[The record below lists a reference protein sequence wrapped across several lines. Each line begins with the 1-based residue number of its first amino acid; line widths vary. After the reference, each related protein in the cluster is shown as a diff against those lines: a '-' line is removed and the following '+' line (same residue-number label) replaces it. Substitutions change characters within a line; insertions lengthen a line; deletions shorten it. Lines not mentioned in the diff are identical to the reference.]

1 MHDSGSKR
9 KHIPI
14 LVKSALGAFGQRVA
28 AARKARHVTQTE
40 LAHLAD
46 VGLSTVVSIEGG
58 HDGVSVGN
66 LFKVL
71 DALDE
76 LPQMELLLNPRQ
88 QQATLLKL
96 VSEQLGRTEAP

>member
-1 MHDSGSKR
+1 MKSSTTHR
-9 KHIPI
+9 KHIPV
-14 LVKSALGAFGQRVA
+14 LVRSALDGLGQRVA
-28 AARKARHVTQTE
+28 AARKDRRLTQTE

-76 LPQMELLLNPRQ
+76 LPQLELLLNPRQ

-96 VSEQLGRTEAP
+96 VSTQLARPEAP